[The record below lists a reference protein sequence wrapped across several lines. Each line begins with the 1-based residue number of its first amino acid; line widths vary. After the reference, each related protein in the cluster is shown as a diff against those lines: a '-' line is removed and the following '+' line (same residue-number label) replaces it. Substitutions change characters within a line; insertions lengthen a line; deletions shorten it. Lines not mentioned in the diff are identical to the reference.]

1 MMDAADLDLCIGNL
15 SVGYGKKPV
24 IRDLSLSP
32 IRAGQVTAL
41 VGPNAAGKTTLLRTI
56 AGLLKAT
63 GHIAVRGSDLLGMS
77 AVERSALV
85 SYMPQSMPERASLT
99 VLESV
104 LATWHAVRRDGTSEI
119 ENPRDRA
126 IALLDRLGI
135 IDIALEPLD
144 CLSGGQRQL
153 CSLAQSLISNPAAL
167 LLDEPTSAL
176 DLRHQAT
183 VMSVVRELAAAGKI
197 VVCVLHDLSQAA
209 RWADSIVVM
218 SKGGL
223 HSQGTPDQT
232 ITPQMLADVYAVQA
246 RVERLSGYPYVLV
259 QEPVQACR

>member
-1 MMDAADLDLCIGNL
+1 MTDTKNLDLCISNL
-15 SVGYGKKPV
+15 SVSYGKKPV
-24 IRDLSLSP
+24 IRGLSLAP
-32 IRAGQVTAL
+32 IQAGQVTAL
-41 VGPNAAGKTTLLRTI
+41 VGPNAAGKTTLLRSI

-63 GHIAVRGSDLLGMS
+63 GQANLRRSNLLDIS
-77 AVERSALV
+77 ALERSALI

-104 LATWHAVRRDGTSEI
+104 LATWHAV
-119 ENPRDRA
+119 PRDATTESGNARDRS

-135 IDIALEPLD
+135 ADIALERLD

-153 CSLAQSLISNPAAL
+153 CGLAQSLISDPAAL

-197 VVCVLHDLSQAA
+197 VICVLHDLSQAA
-209 RWADSIVVM
+209 RWADSIIVM
-218 SKGGL
+218 SKGAL
-223 HSQGTPDQT
+223 HSQGAPDQT
-232 ITPQMLADVYAVQA
+232 ITPQMLAEVYAVRA
-246 RVERLSGYPYVLV
+246 HVERLDGYPYVLV
-259 QEPVQACR
+259 KEPV

>member
-1 MMDAADLDLCIGNL
+1 MTDTTNPDLCISNL
-15 SVGYGKKPV
+15 SVSYGKKRV
-24 IRDLSLSP
+24 IRELSLAS
-32 IRAGQVTAL
+32 IKAGEVTAL
-41 VGPNAAGKTTLLRTI
+41 VGPNAAGKTTLLRSI

-63 GHIAVRGSDLLGMS
+63 GQASLRGSNLLGIS
-77 AVERSALV
+77 ALERSALV

-104 LATWHAVRRDGTSEI
+104 LATWHAVPRNPATEG
-119 ENPRDRA
+119 ENARDRA

-135 IDIALEPLD
+135 TDIALERLD

-153 CSLAQSLISNPAAL
+153 CGLAQSLISNPAAL

-209 RWADSIVVM
+209 RWADTIAVM
-218 SKGGL
+218 NKGAL
-223 HSQGTPDQT
+223 YSQGTPNQT
-232 ITPQMLADVYAVQA
+232 ITTQMLAEVYAVQA
-246 RVERLSGYPYVLV
+246 RVERLSDYPYVLV
-259 QEPVQACR
+259 EEPF

>member
-1 MMDAADLDLCIGNL
+1 MTGMANFDLHIDRL
-15 SVGYGKKPV
+15 SVGYGKKSV
-24 IRDLSLSP
+24 IRDLSLAP
-32 IRAGQVTAL
+32 IGAGQVTAL

-56 AGLLKAT
+56 AGLLRAT
-63 GHIAVRGSDLLGMS
+63 GQVTVRGSNLLAMS

-104 LATWHAVRRDGTSEI
+104 LATWHAVRRDGADGR
-119 ENPRDRA
+119 NARDRS

-135 IDIALEPLD
+135 VDIAMEPLD

-153 CSLAQSLISNPAAL
+153 CSLAQSLISDPAVL

-176 DLRHQAT
+176 DLRHQVT

-218 SKGGL
+218 SKGTL

-232 ITPQMLADVYAVQA
+232 ITPPMLTDVYAVQA

-259 QEPVQACR
+259 QDSV